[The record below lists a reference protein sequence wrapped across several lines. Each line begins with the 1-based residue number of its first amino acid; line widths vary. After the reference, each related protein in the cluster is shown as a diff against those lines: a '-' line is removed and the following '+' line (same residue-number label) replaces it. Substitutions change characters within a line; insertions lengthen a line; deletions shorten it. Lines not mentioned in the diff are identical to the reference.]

1 MATQR
6 EIEIKELLREL
17 GIRVNVKGYHYLAEA
32 IQYRIDAGF
41 GKRDTCIMYRTIA
54 HRHGDTE
61 TRVERAMRAAIT
73 TCFQRGNLELI
84 DKLFGYTVG
93 TAGTVPVSTFVATL
107 AEYVQTK

>member
-6 EIEIKELLREL
+6 EIEIKEVLREL

-41 GKRDTCIMYRTIA
+41 GKKDTCIMYRVIA

-61 TRVERAMRAAIT
+61 ICVERAMRSAIT
-73 TCFQRGNLELI
+73 ACFQRGNLELI
-84 DKLFGYTVG
+84 DKFFRYTHN
-93 TAGTVPVSTFVATL
+93 ANGTVPVSTFVATL
-107 AEYVQTK
+107 AEYYQTK